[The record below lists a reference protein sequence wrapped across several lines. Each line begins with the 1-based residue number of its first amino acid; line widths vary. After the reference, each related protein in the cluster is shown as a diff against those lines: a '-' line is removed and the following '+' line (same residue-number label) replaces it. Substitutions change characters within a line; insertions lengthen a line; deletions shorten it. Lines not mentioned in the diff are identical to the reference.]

1 MPPRKKKKVAPRKK
15 IVSRKKIVTVR
26 RPRTVKTAEHT
37 KLEVYAIW
45 LNEYYKSL
53 RAAGF
58 SDEIALSLIMDR
70 NSYPAWLNF
79 EIPKNIDASDFLDE
93 EDED

>member
-1 MPPRKKKKVAPRKK
+1 
-15 IVSRKKIVTVR
+15 
-26 RPRTVKTAEHT
+26 
-37 KLEVYAIW
+37 
-45 LNEYYKSL
+45 
-53 RAAGF
+53 
-58 SDEIALSLIMDR
+58 MDS